1 MHHAHDGA
9 AIPVPA
15 PKRQSLYRSK
25 CGQCKLTVEIPRWD
39 YGWYIGK
46 TRFCSYRCMRAWE
59 EKKRLKRLKGEKRD
73 V

>member
-15 PKRQSLYRSK
+15 PKRQSLYRNK